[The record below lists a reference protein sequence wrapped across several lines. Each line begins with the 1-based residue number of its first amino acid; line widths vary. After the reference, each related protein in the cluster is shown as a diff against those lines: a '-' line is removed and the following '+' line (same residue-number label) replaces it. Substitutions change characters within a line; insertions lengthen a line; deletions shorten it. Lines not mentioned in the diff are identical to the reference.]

1 MLKDAI
7 ACYQKQVPTA
17 DETDTEH
24 FSSERC
30 GAILSKIL
38 VGSWLA
44 KSKAEG
50 SSTIH
55 EKYLQSAL
63 EDVKS
68 TSGTDPQLQGEVF
81 FFEFQLHES

>member
-7 ACYQKQVPTA
+7 ACYQERAPTS
-17 DETDTEH
+17 DGPDREH
-24 FSSERC
+24 SSSERR

-55 EKYLQSAL
+55 ETYLQSAL
-63 EDVKS
+63 EDVKC
-68 TSGTDPQLQGEVF
+68 TSETDPKLQGEVVLF
-81 FFEFQLHES
+81 WLPEP